1 MAGPPVASSVSRMSR
16 SASPARA
23 LAITLLLVL
32 VWPVSPAPSAGSDG
46 PPHAAAVIDVAVGGD
61 LQAAL
66 DQSQPG
72 DTIRLVA
79 GATYTGTFT
88 LPVKAAGDPI
98 LIRANAPDS
107 ELPPPGTRIRSAP
120 FPLLAKVR
128 ADSGAGFPAAP
139 DAHQFPL

>member
-23 LAITLLLVL
+23 LAIALLLVL

-46 PPHAAAVIDVAVGGD
+46 PPHAAAVIDVAAGGD

-79 GATYTGTFT
+79 GADYTGGF
-88 LPVKAAGDPI
+88 
-98 LIRANAPDS
+98 
-107 ELPPPGTRIRSAP
+107 PPPLKSAGGP
-120 FPLLAKVR
+120 IPIPTK
-128 ADSGAGFPAAP
+128 PP
-139 DAHQFPL
+139 